1 MVLIKKR
8 QIKAFILFESLLATA
23 ILVLVVSLFVEAINQ
38 QEKAIA
44 QMRRRQEV
52 LVAALMALQTG
63 EEHLAINGYEIEVT
77 RKEKEMSINA
87 NKQEIFKINEK

>member
-1 MVLIKKR
+1 M
-8 QIKAFILFESLLATA
+8 FESLLATA

-63 EEHLAINGYEIEVT
+63 EGHLAINGYEIEVT